1 MRFLGCRLS
10 SHFFLLIGDALLDV
24 ILQFVNVSLVL
35 GDNFLRL
42 VSLDNLDFRSFDLLL
57 EVLQLQLEGLLLH
70 AEERFPEVFLRHSLF
85 VGETSSLGS
94 ASG

>member
-1 MRFLGCRLS
+1 VRFLGCRLS

-70 AEERFPEVFLRHSLF
+70 AEERFSEVFLRHSLF
-85 VGETSSLGS
+85 VGHGS